1 MNFLRRPQPASSP
14 GSTPTPERTRRD
26 WGLAAILRFSF
37 ARKLALPAGLIIA
50 TLACAM
56 HPSPAAALTFQHGTP
71 EGAVTGHVIII
82 SLDGLRPDA
91 ITAESA
97 PTLDRFMHEGSY
109 ARIAQTIMPSLTLPS
124 HTSMLTGQP
133 PNVHGITWNSDEVA
147 SRGTVR
153 TPTVFEVAHDHGF
166 RTAAFFSKSK
176 FEHLQVKGTLDYS
189 QAPTK
194 MVSGWLMGRTLTDLG
209 RYLGTNS
216 PNLLFVHLAETDY
229 AGHEFGW
236 MSPIYMRALRAEDDA
251 LGDIVAAAEATFG
264 PGKFTLIVTSDHGG
278 HDRIHGTADAS
289 DVTIPWI
296 VWGEGVRAGAVV
308 ADTVHTM
315 DTAATALWL
324 LGVPVPRD
332 WAGVPVS
339 MAFSDEANKK
349 AVATHPEPH

>member
-1 MNFLRRPQPASSP
+1 MNLLRRPQPASPRESIASP
-14 GSTPTPERTRRD
+14 KRTRRN
-26 WGLAAILRFSF
+26 WALAAF
-37 ARKLALPAGLIIA
+37 ARYRFARGLALPVGFLCATIA
-50 TLACAM
+50 CVADPA
-56 HPSPAAALTFQHGTP
+56 PAAALALQQETP
-71 EGAVTGHVIII
+71 EGAVTAHVIIV

-97 PTLDRFMHEGSY
+97 PTLDHLMHEGSF
-109 ARIAQTIMPSLTLPS
+109 AKVAQTIMPSLTLPS

-153 TPTVFEVAHDHGF
+153 TPTVFEVAHEHGF

-176 FEHLQVKGTLDYS
+176 FEHLQVRGSLDYT

-194 MVSGWLMGRTLTDLG
+194 MVSGWLMARTLTDLG
-209 RYLGTNS
+209 RYLGPNR

-236 MSPIYMRALRAEDDA
+236 MSPIYMRALRAVDDA
-251 LGDIVAAAEATFG
+251 LSDIVATAEATFG
-264 PGKFTLIVTSDHGG
+264 PGKFTLIVTADHGG
-278 HDRIHGTADAS
+278 HERVHGTAEPS
-289 DVTIPWI
+289 DLTIPWV
-296 VWGEGVRAGAVV
+296 VWGEGVRAGTVV

-324 LGVPVPRD
+324 LGVPVPHD

-339 MAFSDEANKK
+339 MAFSEEANKK
-349 AVATHPEPH
+349 AVATHPAPH